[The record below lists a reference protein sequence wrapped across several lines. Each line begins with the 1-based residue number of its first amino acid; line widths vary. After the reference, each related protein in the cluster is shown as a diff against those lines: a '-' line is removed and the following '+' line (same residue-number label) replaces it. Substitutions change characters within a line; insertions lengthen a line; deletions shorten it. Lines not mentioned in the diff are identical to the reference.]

1 MKNRH
6 LFPSALGFAAL
17 LCCASIQPAQADIY
31 TYTDDEGVLHI
42 SNVRQNGQYKLY
54 LRTPKAQAKP
64 AMNRIRGGYHMPSL
78 ARRAQY
84 EQMVDDASRTYQV
97 DKALVHAVISAESGY
112 NPNAISPKG
121 ARGLMQLMPATAAR
135 YGAMNLMDPWENIQ
149 AGTRYLKDLLRMFNN
164 DMQLAVAAYN
174 AGEGAVQ
181 KYGYKIPPY
190 AETTHYVPKVLNF
203 YERYRASM

>member
-6 LFPSALGFAAL
+6 LFTSALSFAAL
-17 LCCASIQPAQADIY
+17 LCCTTIQPAQADIY
-31 TYTDDEGVLHI
+31 TYTDEDGVLHI

-54 LRTPKAQAKP
+54 LRTPKTHPQPGVKSP
-64 AMNRIRGGYHMPSL
+64 SGGYRLPSL

-84 EQMVDDASRTYQV
+84 EQMIEDASRTYQV

-112 NPNAISPKG
+112 NANAISPKG

-164 DMQLAVAAYN
+164 DMRLAVAAYN

-181 KYGYKIPPY
+181 KYGKVPPY
-190 AETTHYVPKVLNF
+190 AETVHYVPKVLNF

>member
-6 LFPSALGFAAL
+6 LFTFALSFAAL
-17 LCCASIQPAQADIY
+17 LCCASVQPAQADIY
-31 TYTDDEGVLHI
+31 TYTDEDGVLHI

-54 LRTPKAQAKP
+54 LRTPKLHPQSVAKAP
-64 AMNRIRGGYHMPSL
+64 HGGYRLPSL

-149 AGTRYLKDLLRMFNN
+149 AGTRYLKDLMRMFNN
-164 DMQLAVAAYN
+164 DMRLAVAAYN

-181 KYGYKIPPY
+181 KYGKVPPY
-190 AETTHYVPKVLNF
+190 AETVHYVPKVLNF